1 LLSGFDLIIDH
12 DIRINRMNQKGDL
25 VIMHYPTVFQPCRIG
40 SLTLKNRLAM
50 SQMTMNYAT
59 EEGMVTDKAIAYY
72 RERAKGGVGL
82 ILVEGTY
89 FTLEGKGYVRQ
100 IGLESREHVEG
111 LKRLTDA
118 VHGLN
123 NDTRIFLQ
131 IHHAGGRASS
141 KVTGIQ
147 PVAPSAVPPYP
158 GAETPW
164 ALTSEQITNLI
175 EAHVEAAARAREA
188 GFDGVDIH
196 CAHGYL
202 VPSFFSPMT
211 NHRTDEYGGDLA
223 GRTRFLLETIR
234 GIRKRLGKEYPLTI
248 KISGD
253 EYIEGGLGIDEMIGI
268 ARLAQDAGIDG
279 LIVSAGTVG
288 GKKLEDLNEAHKV
301 MRTLPMM
308 TRTGCLVPI
317 AEEFKKALQI
327 PIVTVGRINSITL
340 AEEILSQGKADIVAI
355 GRPLLADPELPKKAA
370 EGREE
375 EVRPCIACNEGCYKR
390 IFQQLDILCS
400 VNPILGKESGP
411 AVPKALSARR
421 VIVVGAGPAGM
432 ESACRARE
440 RGHDVTLI
448 EKGAYLGGQLLLAAV
463 PPGRREIER
472 FTNYMAGRLKRN
484 GVKVILNSEVSP
496 SVIQRLDP
504 DTVIIATGAQP
515 CTLAIPGLPAARG
528 VTAWDVLSGVPLAG
542 GPYLV
547 VGAGLVGCETA
558 DLLSDRGERVTL
570 VEILPEIAC
579 DADKDTKAYFDIR
592 FQNKGVKVYTGA
604 ILTGMEDRQASIHR
618 GLEDIRIEAGTVV
631 FSVGA
636 KPDDLLYEGLKS
648 TGIDVIKAGDCVK
661 PRRILDSVE
670 EGFLAGNRI

>member
-1 LLSGFDLIIDH
+1 MS
-12 DIRINRMNQKGDL
+12 
-25 VIMHYPTVFQPCRIG
+25 YPTVFQPCRIG

-59 EEGMVTDKAIAYY
+59 EEGMVTDKVIAYY
-72 RERAKGGVGL
+72 TERAKGGVGL

-89 FTLEGKGYVRQ
+89 FTPEGKGYFRQ
-100 IGLESREHVEG
+100 IGLDSQEHVEG

-118 VHGLN
+118 VHGLK
-123 NDTRIFLQ
+123 NDTKIFLQ

-141 KVTGIQ
+141 KVTGLQ

-158 GAETPW
+158 GAETPR
-164 ALTSEQITNLI
+164 ALTREEIAGLI

-211 NHRTDEYGGDLA
+211 NHRTDEYGEDLT

-253 EYIEGGLGIDEMIGI
+253 EYIEGGLGIGDMIGI
-268 ARLAQDAGIDG
+268 ARLAEEAGIDG

-288 GKKLEDLNEAHKV
+288 GKKLDDLNEAHKV

-308 TRTGCLVPI
+308 TRTACLVPI
-317 AEEFKKALQI
+317 AEEFRKALQI
-327 PIVTVGRINSITL
+327 PVITVGRINTIAL
-340 AEEILSQGKADIVAI
+340 AEEILSQGKADIAAI
-355 GRPLLADPELPKKAA
+355 GRPLLADPELPNKAA

-375 EVRPCIACNEGCYKR
+375 EIRPCIACNEGCYKR

-400 VNPILGKESGP
+400 VNPMLGKEANR
-411 AVPKALSARR
+411 AVPKADHAKR
-421 VIVVGAGPAGM
+421 VVVVGAGPTGM
-432 ESACRARE
+432 EAACRSRE

-448 EKGAYLGGQLLLAAV
+448 EKGGRLGGQLLLAAI
-463 PPGRREIER
+463 PPGRKEIER
-472 FTNYMAGRLKRN
+472 FTNYMEERLNRQ
-484 GVKVILNSEVSP
+484 GVEIILNEEISP
-496 SVIQRLDP
+496 SAIRRFGP
-504 DTVIIATGAQP
+504 DAVIIATGAQP
-515 CTLAIPGLPAARG
+515 CTLAVPGLPAAQA
-528 VTAWDVLSGVPLAG
+528 VTAWDILSGKPALG

-558 DLLSDRGERVTL
+558 DLLSDRGEKVTL
-570 VEILPEIAC
+570 VEMLPEIAC

-592 FQNKGVKVYTGA
+592 FQNKGVKIHTGA
-604 ILTGMEDRQASIHR
+604 TLVRMEDRQAIIHQ
-618 GLEDIRIEAGTVV
+618 GLENIPIEAGTVV

-636 KPDDLLYEGLKS
+636 KPDDFLYEQLKS
-648 TGIDVIKAGDCVK
+648 MGIEMIKAGDCVK

-670 EGFLAGNRI
+670 EGFLAGNRV

>member
-1 LLSGFDLIIDH
+1 
-12 DIRINRMNQKGDL
+12 
-25 VIMHYPTVFQPCRIG
+25 MHYPTVFQPCKIG
-40 SLTLKNRLAM
+40 NLTLKNRLAL

-59 EEGMVTDKAIAYY
+59 EDGRVTDQLIAYY

-89 FTLEGKGYVRQ
+89 FTPEGKGYVRQ
-100 IGLESREHVEG
+100 IGLDSPAHVAG
-111 LKRLTDA
+111 LRRLTDA
-118 VHGLN
+118 VHGLHH
-123 NDTRIFLQ
+123 DTRIFLQ

-141 KVTGIQ
+141 KVTGIP

-158 GAETPW
+158 GAETPQ
-164 ALTSEQITNLI
+164 ALTRDQIAGLI

-202 VPSFFSPMT
+202 VPSFFSPLT

-234 GIRKRLGKEYPLTI
+234 GIRQRLGRDYPLTI

-253 EYIEGGLGIDEMIGI
+253 EYIEGGLGIGEMIDI

-288 GKKLEDLNEAHKV
+288 GKKLDDLSEAHKV

-308 TRTGCLVPI
+308 TKAACLVPI
-317 AEEFKKALQI
+317 AAEFKRALRI
-327 PIVTVGRINSITL
+327 PVVTVGRINTVAL
-340 AEEILSQGKADIVAI
+340 AEEILSQGKADIAAI
-355 GRPLLADPELPKKAA
+355 GRPLLADPELPNKAW
-370 EGREE
+370 EGREAE
-375 EVRPCIACNEGCYKR
+375 IRPCIACNEGCYKR
-390 IFQQLDILCS
+390 ILGQLDVRCS
-400 VNPILGKESGP
+400 VNPMLGKEADP
-411 AVPKALSARR
+411 AIPKAETAKR

-432 ESACRARE
+432 EAACRARE

-448 EKGAYLGGQLLLAAV
+448 DRGPRPGGQLLLAAV
-463 PPGRREIER
+463 PPGRGEIDR
-472 FTNYMAGRLKRN
+472 FTGYMEGELTRT
-484 GVKVILNSEVSP
+484 GVKAIRDTAASP
-496 SVIQRLDP
+496 SSIRQFQP
-504 DTVIIATGAQP
+504 DAVIIATGAGP
-515 CTLAIPGLPAARG
+515 CRLDIPGLPASRAM
-528 VTAWDVLSGVPLAG
+528 TAWDVLSGKPMTG

-558 DLLSDRGERVTL
+558 DFLSDRGEKVTL
-570 VEILPEIAC
+570 VELLPEIAC

-592 FQNKGVKVYTGA
+592 FQSKGVVLYTGA
-604 ILTGMEDRQASIHR
+604 TLTRMEDRRAVIHR
-618 GLEDIRIEAGTVV
+618 GLEDIPVDAETVV

-636 KPDDLLYEGLKS
+636 KPDDLLYEQLIAMG
-648 TGIDVIKAGDCVK
+648 VEAIKAGDCVK
-661 PRRILDSVE
+661 PRKILDAVE
-670 EGFLAGNRI
+670 EGFQAGRRV

>member
-1 LLSGFDLIIDH
+1 
-12 DIRINRMNQKGDL
+12 
-25 VIMHYPTVFQPCRIG
+25 MHYPTVFQPCRIG

-59 EEGMVTDKAIAYY
+59 EEGMVTDKVIAYY

-89 FTLEGKGYVRQ
+89 FTPEGKGYVRQ
-100 IGLESREHVEG
+100 IGLASQEHVEG
-111 LKRLTDA
+111 LKRLTEA
-118 VHGLN
+118 VHGLK

-141 KVTGIQ
+141 KVTGLQ

-158 GAETPW
+158 GAETPR
-164 ALTSEQITNLI
+164 ALTREEIAGLI
-175 EAHVEAAARAREA
+175 EAHVEAAVRAREA

-211 NHRTDEYGGDLA
+211 NHRTDEYGGDLV
-223 GRTRFLLETIR
+223 GRTRFLLEIIR

-253 EYIEGGLGIDEMIGI
+253 EYIEGGLGISEMIGI

-308 TRTGCLVPI
+308 TRTACLVPI
-317 AEEFKKALQI
+317 AAEFKKALQI
-327 PIVTVGRINSITL
+327 PVVTVGRINSVAL
-340 AEEILSQGKADIVAI
+340 AEEILSQGKADIAAI

-375 EVRPCIACNEGCYKR
+375 EIRPCIACNEGCYKR
-390 IFQQLDILCS
+390 ILGQLDVRCS
-400 VNPILGKESGP
+400 VNPILGKEAEP
-411 AVPKALSARR
+411 AVPKAKPAKR
-421 VIVVGAGPAGM
+421 VVVVGAGPAGM
-432 ESACRARE
+432 EAACRARE
-440 RGHDVTLI
+440 RGHDVILI
-448 EKGAYLGGQLLLAAV
+448 EKGARLGGQLLLAAV
-463 PPGRREIER
+463 PPGRKEIER
-472 FTNYMAGRLKRN
+472 FTNYMEGWLKRK
-484 GVKVILNSEVSP
+484 GVKMILNEEVSP
-496 SVIQRLDP
+496 SFIRQFEPDAVI
-504 DTVIIATGAQP
+504 VSTGAQP
-515 CTLAIPGLPAARG
+515 CTLAVPGLPAARG
-528 VTAWDVLSGVPLAG
+528 VTAWDVLSGKAMAG

-558 DLLSDRGERVTL
+558 DLLSDRGEKVTL
-570 VEILPEIAC
+570 VEMLPEIAC

-592 FQNKGVKVYTGA
+592 FQNKGVKIHTGA
-604 ILTGMEDRQASIHR
+604 TLVRMEDHQAIIHQ
-618 GLEDIRIEAGTVV
+618 GLEDIPIETRTVV

-636 KPDDLLYEGLKS
+636 KPDDVLYEQLKS
-648 TGIDVIKAGDCVK
+648 MGIEAIKAGDCLK

-670 EGFLAGNRI
+670 EGFLAGNRV

>member
-1 LLSGFDLIIDH
+1 M
-12 DIRINRMNQKGDL
+12 R
-25 VIMHYPTVFQPCRIG
+25 YPTVFQPCRIG
-40 SLTLKNRLAM
+40 SLTLRNRLAM

-59 EEGMVTDKAIAYY
+59 EGGMITDKAIAYY
-72 RERAKGGVGL
+72 TERAKGGVGL
-82 ILVEGTY
+82 IIVEGTY
-89 FTLEGKGYVRQ
+89 FTLEGRGYVRQ
-100 IGLESREHVEG
+100 IGLASQGHVEG

-158 GAETPW
+158 GAETPR
-164 ALTSEQITNLI
+164 ALTREEIAGLI
-175 EAHVEAAARAREA
+175 EAHVEAAARAKEA

-223 GRTRFLLETIR
+223 GRARFLLETIR
-234 GIRKRLGKEYPLTI
+234 GIRRRLGREYPLTI

-253 EYIEGGLGIDEMIGI
+253 EYIEGGLGISDMIGI
-268 ARLAQDAGIDG
+268 ARLAQEAGIDG

-288 GKKLEDLNEAHKV
+288 GKKIEDLNEAHKV

-308 TRTGCLVPI
+308 TRTACLVPI
-317 AEEFKKALQI
+317 AAEFKKALQI
-327 PIVTVGRINSITL
+327 PVVAVGRINTIAL
-340 AEEILSQGKADIVAI
+340 AEEILSQGKADIAAI
-355 GRPLLADPELPKKAA
+355 GRPLLADPELPNKAA
-370 EGREE
+370 EGKEE
-375 EVRPCIACNEGCYKR
+375 EIRPCIACNEGCYKR
-390 IFQQLDILCS
+390 ILGQLDVRCS
-400 VNPILGKESGP
+400 VNPALGKEADP
-411 AVPKALSARR
+411 AVPKADPAKR
-421 VIVVGAGPAGM
+421 VVVVGAGPAGM
-432 ESACRARE
+432 EAACRARE

-448 EKGAYLGGQLLLAAV
+448 EKGAHPGGQLILAAV
-463 PPGRREIER
+463 PPGRKEIER
-472 FTNYMAGRLKRN
+472 FTTYMEGWLQQK
-484 GVKVILNSEVSP
+484 GVKVILNEEVS
-496 SVIQRLDP
+496 SSAVRRLDP
-504 DTVIIATGAQP
+504 DAVILATGAQP

-528 VTAWDVLSGVPLAG
+528 VTAWDVLTGKPLAG

-558 DLLSDRGERVTL
+558 DLLSDRGEKVTL

-592 FQNKGVKVYTGA
+592 FQSKGVKIYTGA
-604 ILTGMEDRQASIHR
+604 TLKGMEGRRAIIHQ
-618 GLEDIRIEAGTVV
+618 GLEDIPIEAGTVV

-636 KPDDLLYEGLKS
+636 KPDDLLYEELKS
-648 TGIDVIKAGDCVK
+648 MGIGAIKVGDCLK
-661 PRRILDSVE
+661 PRRILDSIE
-670 EGFLAGNRI
+670 EGYLAGNRI